1 MIERGLHVDHPTIYC
16 CVHHYAP
23 ELDKPGPPHLKS
35 TNHSWRVDDDLYQSE
50 KGVDVSLSCRGPSG
64 EHSGIYPQPT
74 RIAQAAKHF
83 FSRALNAPQFG
94 LISLTL
100 TKQALFPSSIFSIA
114 HRAHTTQ
121 ASFGSNC
128 LASTTTILKKSFE
141 APSR

>member
-1 MIERGLHVDHPTIYC
+1 MYLYRAEDPQVNTLEFSLNPH
-16 CVHHYAP
+16 
-23 ELDKPGPPHLKS
+23 EL
-35 TNHSWRVDDDLYQSE
+35 RQS
-50 KGVDVSLSCRGPSG
+50 
-64 EHSGIYPQPT
+64 
-74 RIAQAAKHF
+74 AKRF
-83 FSRALNAPQFG
+83 FSRALDAPQIG

-141 APSR
+141 APSQ